1 MPPPWMFAVIGFLV
15 GTAFGCAL
23 RSIFS
28 GVAVLEHGAAT
39 TLRAHI
45 GVADRADNNVPE
57 FFALVV

>member
-1 MPPPWMFAVIGFLV
+1 MGI
-15 GTAFGCAL
+15 AFGSPFAP
-23 RSIFS
+23 SFP
-28 GVAVLEHGAAT
+28 GVAALKHGAAT